1 MRRLR
6 SMFGKMPAAF
16 GYPEVADESKG
27 NIGKITG
34 IFQIPPYPITDLF
47 KRPNKYLITRSFQI
61 KEDCIG
67 PFETG
72 LAKQRD
78 KPALIDNLVSTF

>member
-27 NIGKITG
+27 NAGKITG
-34 IFQIPPYPITDLF
+34 IFQISSYKTADLI
-47 KRPNKYLITRSFQI
+47 KRPNKYIITRSFQI
-61 KEDCIG
+61 KENCIG